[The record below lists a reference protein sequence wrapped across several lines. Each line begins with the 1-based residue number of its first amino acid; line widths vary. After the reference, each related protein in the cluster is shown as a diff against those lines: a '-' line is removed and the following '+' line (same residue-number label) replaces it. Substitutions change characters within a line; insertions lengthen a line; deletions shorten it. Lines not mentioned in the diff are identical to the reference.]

1 MHATINKEVCLFS
14 VVFVIC
20 LFVCLFVC
28 LFDRASLQQ
37 RVEKKMHHRSTTTD
51 YEEERL
57 LTKLILLLK
66 VRLVHSF
73 SVSLTFQVCFL
84 GTWFLSCCLLQSG
97 NERASCL
104 ASQGGLLLLALFLHF
119 LLSSPLSC
127 EQA

>member
-1 MHATINKEVCLFS
+1 
-14 VVFVIC
+14 
-20 LFVCLFVC
+20 
-28 LFDRASLQQ
+28 
-37 RVEKKMHHRSTTTD
+37 MHHRSTTTD

-57 LTKLILLLK
+57 LRKLILILK

-104 ASQGGLLLLALFLHF
+104 ASQGGAPFACT
-119 LLSSPLSC
+119 LSSFSLKLPP
-127 EQA
+127 